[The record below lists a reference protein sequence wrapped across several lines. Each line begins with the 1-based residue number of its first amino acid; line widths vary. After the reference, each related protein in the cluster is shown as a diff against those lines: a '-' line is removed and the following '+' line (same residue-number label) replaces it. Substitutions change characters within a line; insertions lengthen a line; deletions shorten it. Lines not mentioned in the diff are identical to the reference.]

1 MENKKLKLTFEYWDY
16 TCGDGCCYDCGRAV
30 YIDGKLIH
38 SYADSEQAII
48 EILQHLGYEVEVE
61 YK

>member
-1 MENKKLKLTFEYWDY
+1 MEKKKVKVKFEDWDY
-16 TCGDGCCYDCGRAV
+16 ECGDGCCYTSGRAV
-30 YIDGKLIH
+30 YIDGKHIH
-38 SYADSEQAII
+38 NYADGDQAII